1 LFIGQSHL
9 ACAMQGAFE
18 QAWLLLKTH
27 VVKAPLRHETV
38 RRVNTDD
45 DMDEY
50 EGQFYDPEEKKDV
63 PVYFEHD
70 KERGQ
75 MTGHIGEKPTPYG
88 PTYRGSLEIGS
99 TLMPNGELVYHPLS
113 EETVPDISTERDLA
127 LHVDEDVRGRGYA
140 EGLAEM
146 LPHVLARNP
155 DMKFSPFLDG
165 FTDMG
170 QGWID
175 ALQQKHP
182 GMFRQLM
189 EQHMPDYLPL
199 QFAHHAIMDD
209 HPDGHQYMNDAI
221 KYINNAVGHDPTL
234 AIDPEDFQRELD
246 RWLAWAESER
256 QAGRM

>member
-1 LFIGQSHL
+1 
-9 ACAMQGAFE
+9 MQGAFE

-27 VVKAPLRHETV
+27 VIKAPLRHETV
-38 RRVNTDD
+38 RRVNSDD
-45 DMDEY
+45 FMDEY

-63 PVYFEHD
+63 PITFEHD
-70 KERGQ
+70 KERGE
-75 MTGHIGEKPTPYG
+75 MTGRIGDKDIYG
-88 PTYRGSLEIGS
+88 SPIQQAILRIGS
-99 TLMPNGELVYHPLS
+99 TLLPNDELVYHPS
-113 EETVPDISTERDLA
+113 SPDRTDDEAESLA
-127 LHVDEDVRGRGYA
+127 LHTDEDVRGRGYA

-155 DMKFSPFLDG
+155 DLKFSPFLDG

-209 HPDGHQYMNDAI
+209 HPQGYQFVNDAI
-221 KYINNAVGHDPTL
+221 KYINNAIDADPTL
-234 AIDPEDFQRELD
+234 AIDPEEFQRELE
-246 RWLAWAESER
+246 RWMASMD
-256 QAGRM
+256 AGNEGR